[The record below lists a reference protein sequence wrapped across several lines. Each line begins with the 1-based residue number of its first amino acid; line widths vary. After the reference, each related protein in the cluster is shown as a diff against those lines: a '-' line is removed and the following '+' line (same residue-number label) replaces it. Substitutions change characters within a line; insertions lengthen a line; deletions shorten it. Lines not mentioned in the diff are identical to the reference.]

1 MHFCI
6 KCDNMYYLKVK
17 ESDANKLIYYCRHCG
32 HESDDIDATDTCVLK
47 TQVNRNEEKYM
58 HVVNEYT
65 KQDPTLPRIK
75 TIKCPNQ
82 ECPSAKGD
90 AENEVIYIRYDDT
103 NIRYIYMCA
112 HCDTTWRTNDQQ

>member
-32 HESDDIDATDTCVLK
+32 HESEDIDATDTCVLK

-82 ECPSAKGD
+82 ECPSTKGD
-90 AENEVIYIRYDDT
+90 KENEIIFIRYDDR

>member
-1 MHFCI
+1 MF
-6 KCDNMYYLKVK
+6 
-17 ESDANKLIYYCRHCG
+17 CG
-32 HESDDIDATDTCVLK
+32 HESEDIDATDTCVLK

-82 ECPSAKGD
+82 ECPSVKGD
-90 AENEVIYIRYDDT
+90 KENEVIFIRYDDT

>member
-58 HVVNEYT
+58 HVVNE
-65 KQDPTLPRIK
+65 
-75 TIKCPNQ
+75 
-82 ECPSAKGD
+82 
-90 AENEVIYIRYDDT
+90 
-103 NIRYIYMCA
+103 
-112 HCDTTWRTNDQQ
+112 